1 MLGVIFAI
9 LKILG
14 IIILVLLG
22 AAAMILLLLLFAPIR
37 YCSKGNKQE
46 NVHVTARAT
55 YLNPLVRVYVEY
67 PADRIV
73 IVKVLGITVYPGKRV
88 KAEENPPEASV
99 QSTGERSQ
107 QASEKMTEAVPL
119 EASSKKSSE
128 TPEDAP
134 KADAKAP
141 TPPTA
146 SKKQDVLLQK
156 ISGYAKLYQEHKDCV
171 SEALQTILKALKT
184 VLPKK
189 CRVFAV
195 VGTGEADTTGF
206 LYAAYCAVASFLPG
220 EVYLEPVWTERYLEG
235 SYEVSGK
242 IRLIHL
248 VYAAIRIIADKRV
261 RLLIKKLR
269 RV

>member
-1 MLGVIFAI
+1 MLGVIFTI

-14 IIILVLLG
+14 IMILVLLG
-22 AAAMILLLLLFAPIR
+22 AVAVLLLLLLFAPVR
-37 YCSKGNKQE
+37 YCSKGSKQE
-46 NVHVTARAT
+46 DVYVTARAT
-55 YLNPLVRVYVEY
+55 YLNPLIRVYVEY

-73 IVKVLGITVYPGKRV
+73 TVKVLGITVYPRKRV
-88 KAEENPPEASV
+88 KAEEKPSEATA
-99 QSTGERSQ
+99 QS
-107 QASEKMTEAVPL
+107 ASEKPRQVSAQT
-119 EASSKKSSE
+119 SE
-128 TPEDAP
+128 EKTP
-134 KADAKAP
+134 KA
-141 TPPTA
+141 
-146 SKKQDVLLQK
+146 SEKQDAFFKKL
-156 ISGYAKLYQEHKDCV
+156 SGYVKLYQEHKDCV

-189 CRVFAV
+189 CKVFAV

-206 LYAAYCAVASFLPG
+206 LYAAYCAMASFLPG